1 MLFNFFEE
9 KTNSSQK
16 YIINTDKGYLI
27 YDNEEISFTDNWAIA
42 TSIDEDIFVYH
53 REDIRVELLEKFNCE
68 LISFQMI

>member
-27 YDNEEISFTDNWAIA
+27 YNDEEISFTNNWIMA
-42 TSIDEDIFVYH
+42 TPIDEDIFVYH
-53 REDIRVELLEKFNCE
+53 REDVRVELLEKYNCE
-68 LISFQMI
+68 LIGFQMI